1 VASVTA
7 SYPQIFALA
16 AAVVGVGGGVV
27 WLYGRAAAWYHRSIG
42 SRRDVARLFNQL
54 GAGVTTRYVEE
65 RFGAPAF
72 VRKSGNLLSAM
83 LPVPLL
89 EQVYRTKHA
98 WLQVLSDEDGA
109 VVRFSI
115 MVTDPRFRFDVA
127 VLTGGQLQARLGHSR
142 FSQVGSQ
149 LGPDGRSLWIGARR
163 RGYSESYWFGNPGNY
178 QRFVL
183 SHNDV
188 GAGGFGFSAEL
199 QGVGW
204 HQDGFLKFAA
214 QPREGLPEFDPVA
227 PYAREF
233 RALTT
238 VNTLTVLGPH
248 YDPAGLDQP
257 PGLDG
262 DYVRVL
268 VPDARGRRQIRRRVR
283 RMGRQLERKIS
294 QEPASL
300 PEEHAP
306 SP

>member
-1 VASVTA
+1 VPSVTA

-27 WLYGRAAAWYHRSIG
+27 WLYGRAAGWYHRSIG
-42 SRRDVARLFNQL
+42 SRRDLARRLNQL
-54 GAGVTTRYVEE
+54 AAGVTTRYVEE

-72 VRKSGNLLSAM
+72 VRKSGVLLGFK
-83 LPVPLL
+83 LGVTLF

-98 WLQVLSDEDGA
+98 WLQVLSDENDA
-109 VVRFSI
+109 VVRFSVT
-115 MVTDPRFRFDVA
+115 VTDPRFRFQVA

-142 FSQVGSQ
+142 FSDVRSQ

-183 SHNDV
+183 SHNDA
-188 GAGGFGFSAEL
+188 GTGGFGFAIEQ

-214 QPREGLPEFDPVA
+214 PPREGLPEFDPAA

-233 RALTT
+233 RETTT

-248 YDPAGLDQP
+248 WDPTGLDEP
-257 PGLDG
+257 HGLDG

-268 VPDARGRRQIRRRVR
+268 VPDARERRQIHRRLR
-283 RMGRQLERKIS
+283 RMTRQVEREVS
-294 QEPASL
+294 QEPT
-300 PEEHAP
+300 PGPH
-306 SP
+306 